1 MMTLMLM
8 RMAFRAIFHHAVRS
22 LLTLLGIVI
31 GIAGIIAISAVGK
44 GAQEKARAQFLTYGS
59 KSIDLHAG
67 NWMTPSK
74 KPFKLLQLDDI
85 DMIAAQC
92 PAVQYASPFFSQYQV
107 ALAYEGHESS
117 AVIEGTNEHFLKIT
131 EEKLQQGF
139 YFTQQHIE
147 RRENVVVLS
156 PKIAE
161 FFFKLSNPVGSVIR
175 IHKIPFTV
183 VGVLAPRKVKG
194 RWEGMGLSSVFIPFS
209 THQKIF
215 KRRILKIAMSTYAEE
230 QVAETT
236 RRLEKIFRAA
246 HFLEENEPNDFRVWD
261 MQTIAAAAE
270 EASKSVGLFSL
281 IAAIIA
287 LLVGGIGVMNIM
299 LVAVKERTK
308 EIGIKVALGATMNTI
323 RMQFL
328 TEAVVICMLGGIIG
342 IIFGV
347 ASCFV
352 LNQWMGIATIVEII
366 PIAVSFFVTV
376 LIGLVFGFYPAE
388 WAARLKPVDA
398 LTES

>member
-1 MMTLMLM
+1 MILMLM
-8 RMAFRAIFHHAVRS
+8 RMAFRAICHHAVRS

-44 GAQEKARAQFLTYGS
+44 GAQEKARAQFLTYGA
-59 KSIDLHAG
+59 KSIDLRAG

-85 DMIAAQC
+85 AMIAAQC
-92 PAVQYASPFFSQYQV
+92 PAVQHASPFFSQYQV
-107 ALAYEGHESS
+107 ALAYEGNESC

-131 EEKLQQGF
+131 QEKLQQGF
-139 YFTQQHIE
+139 YFTQQHVE

-161 FFFKLSNPVGSVIR
+161 FFFKLSNPVGRVIR
-175 IHKIPFTV
+175 LHKIPFTV

-194 RWEGMGLSSVFIPFS
+194 RWEGMGLPSVFIPFS
-209 THQKIF
+209 THQKLF
-215 KRRILKIAMSTYAEE
+215 RRRILKIAISTYTEE

-246 HFLEENEPNDFRVWD
+246 HFLEENEPNDFEVWD
-261 MQTIAAAAE
+261 TQTLAKAAE
-270 EASKSVGLFSL
+270 KASKSVGLFSL

-308 EIGIKVALGATMNTI
+308 EIGIKVAIGATINTI

-328 TEAVVICMLGGIIG
+328 AEAVMICMLGGIIG
-342 IIFGV
+342 SIFGV
-347 ASCFV
+347 AASFV
-352 LNQWMGIATIVEII
+352 LNKWFAVPVIVEFVPII
-366 PIAVSFFVTV
+366 GSFFVTV

-398 LTES
+398 LTEY

>member
-156 PKIAE
+156 PKIE
-161 FFFKLSNPVGSVIR
+161 
-175 IHKIPFTV
+175 
-183 VGVLAPRKVKG
+183 
-194 RWEGMGLSSVFIPFS
+194 
-209 THQKIF
+209 
-215 KRRILKIAMSTYAEE
+215 
-230 QVAETT
+230 
-236 RRLEKIFRAA
+236 
-246 HFLEENEPNDFRVWD
+246 
-261 MQTIAAAAE
+261 
-270 EASKSVGLFSL
+270 
-281 IAAIIA
+281 
-287 LLVGGIGVMNIM
+287 
-299 LVAVKERTK
+299 
-308 EIGIKVALGATMNTI
+308 
-323 RMQFL
+323 
-328 TEAVVICMLGGIIG
+328 
-342 IIFGV
+342 
-347 ASCFV
+347 SC
-352 LNQWMGIATIVEII
+352 W
-366 PIAVSFFVTV
+366 
-376 LIGLVFGFYPAE
+376 
-388 WAARLKPVDA
+388 
-398 LTES
+398 